1 MKKLLLFSLFLNT
14 VLVAGMVF
22 TLHRLGGWN
31 YTMSRLSNPLIG
43 QYHHRQQLF
52 ERLPERRGAVVF
64 LGDSHTEQCEWQELM
79 GGDSATVLNRGI
91 SGDYVA
97 GVLARLPEVLR
108 HRPSKIYLLVGGNDL
123 LFQTSPDEVAAQ
135 YRELVQRIRRES
147 PDTELVLQS
156 IPPVNNDLR
165 NSRLSNANIQAL
177 NARIAQIARDY
188 ALRYLDLYTP
198 LTDANG
204 NLSAKFTEDGVHLNG
219 AGYLTWKQRL
229 ASRPTTDN

>member
-1 MKKLLLFSLFLNT
+1 MKKLLLFSLFFNLLLT
-14 VLVAGMVF
+14 AGMVF

-31 YTMSRLSNPLIG
+31 YTMSRLDNPLIG

-52 ERLPERRGAVVF
+52 ERLPEHRGAIIF

-79 GGDSATVLNRGI
+79 GGDSVTVLNRGI
-91 SGDYVA
+91 SSDYVA

-108 HRPSKIYLLVGGNDL
+108 HRPAKIYLLVGGNDL

-156 IPPVNNDLR
+156 IPPVNNELR
-165 NSRLSNANIQAL
+165 NTRMTNANIQVL
-177 NARIAQIARDY
+177 NTRIAQIARDY

-198 LTDANG
+198 LTDASG

-219 AGYLTWKQRL
+219 AGYAVWNGELRME
-229 ASRPTTDN
+229 N